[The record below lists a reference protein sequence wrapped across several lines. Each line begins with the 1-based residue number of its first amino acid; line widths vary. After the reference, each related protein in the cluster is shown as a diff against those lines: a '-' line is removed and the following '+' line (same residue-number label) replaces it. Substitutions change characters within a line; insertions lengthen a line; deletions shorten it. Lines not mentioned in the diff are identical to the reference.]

1 MKTAI
6 EMAHTVY
13 GADTKWNDAQ
23 LERLNQ
29 IVELARAD
37 EREHIITKN
46 TPEIER
52 CNSHIKELEQEI
64 LRIRSTH
71 EH

>member
-1 MKTAI
+1 MKTVI

-13 GADTKWNDAQ
+13 GADTKWNDSQ

-37 EREHIITKN
+37 EREACAKFFDDNDTNLFLGSQAAQH
-46 TPEIER
+46 
-52 CNSHIKELEQEI
+52 
-64 LRIRSTH
+64 IRSRRTH
-71 EH
+71 D

>member
-52 CNSHIKELEQEI
+52 CNSHIKALEQEI